1 MDKYNRHSLTIRW
14 QPTDGKPMAKI
25 ADWLN
30 SMPIKERR
38 KKVAE
43 VCLMTLLPYALEAN
57 EEEPEVIERCYW
69 DAQNRLDQYGYVM
82 KQSLG
87 INSEPTTTN
96 GFKSKMFSEQ
106 VNNSQAREAEV
117 KTEEKKASQKDM
129 DFIFGLS

>member
-1 MDKYNRHSLTIRW
+1 
-14 QPTDGKPMAKI
+14 
-25 ADWLN
+25 
-30 SMPIKERR
+30 
-38 KKVAE
+38 
-43 VCLMTLLPYALEAN
+43 MTLLPYALEAN

-87 INSEPTTTN
+87 INSESPTTN

-117 KTEEKKASQKDM
+117 KTEEKKADQKDM